1 MLEVNNQ
8 HKKTEIGYIPNDWDI
23 KILGE
28 CVIGKPDYGINAPA
42 VEYSDS
48 LPTYLRITDISDD
61 GHYRKVNPVSVNHS
75 QSSIYFLEKG
85 DIVFARTGASVGK
98 TYLYDKSDGRLVFAG
113 FLIRVKPN
121 PNILEPLYLKFY
133 TQTKIYWSWVLAN
146 SMRSGQPGINGKEY
160 SFLPIPLPPTKAE
173 QTAIATALSDA
184 DAFIQSLEKLIVKK
198 RLIKQGAMQ
207 ELLKPKEGWV
217 VKKLGEVCIYINDG
231 THHTPRYV
239 NEGIPFYSVENVT
252 SDNFKHVKFITKEE
266 HEELIKRCK
275 PERGDILLT
284 RIGSIG
290 KTKLIDWDVNA
301 SIYVSLALLKI
312 GDNIDSRYLYMYTK
326 SRQFSLDIENRS
338 LMNAVPQK
346 INMGD
351 IHSVPISLPPDINE
365 QVRIAKILSDMDTEI
380 STLESKL
387 EKYKQIKQGMMQ
399 NLLTGK
405 IRLV

>member
-1 MLEVNNQ
+1 MSVVSSEEQVIRDYKQTEVGLIPIDWEV
-8 HKKTEIGYIPNDWDI
+8 KKIGEVSHLSVGGDLDEEKFSEYQDNIYQYPVYSNTVENRGLYGYYKTAEFKGDSVTVVGRGIGIGTAFKRDIEYGAIGRLLVLYPDDKVDSNYLTEIINYRLKVFEESSGIPQ
-23 KILGE
+23 LTG
-28 CVIGKPDYGINAPA
+28 
-42 VEYSDS
+42 
-48 LPTYLRITDISDD
+48 
-61 GHYRKVNPVSVNHS
+61 VS
-75 QSSIYFLEKG
+75 
-85 DIVFARTGASVGK
+85 
-98 TYLYDKSDGRLVFAG
+98 FAG
-113 FLIRVKPN
+113 YK
-121 PNILEPLYLKFY
+121 
-133 TQTKIYWSWVLAN
+133 
-146 SMRSGQPGINGKEY
+146 
-160 SFLPIPLPPTKAE
+160 IPLPPTKAE